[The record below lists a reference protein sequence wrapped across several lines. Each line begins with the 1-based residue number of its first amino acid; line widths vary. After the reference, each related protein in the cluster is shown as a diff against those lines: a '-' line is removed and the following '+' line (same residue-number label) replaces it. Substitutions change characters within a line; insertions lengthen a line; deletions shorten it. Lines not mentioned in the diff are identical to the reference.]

1 MDIYFHAVIRRKG
14 IGRGPS
20 RMGTITIY
28 RDADENDSSGS
39 IAETVTTLRIPPG
52 QDPDRV
58 MWAYGWTPCG
68 EVRKRGG
75 LEVVPVQPS
84 DWSKAPFAS

>member
-1 MDIYFHAVIRRKG
+1 VTVYFHAIIRRQS

-28 RDADENDSSGS
+28 RDADERRSSGP
-39 IAETVTTLRIPPG
+39 IAETVARLRIPPG

-58 MWAYGWTPCG
+58 MWAYGWAPCG
-68 EVRKRGG
+68 QATKRGG
-75 LEVVPVQPS
+75 LDVVPVQPS
-84 DWSKAPFAS
+84 DWSRAPFAS